1 MLKKFT
7 AIVAETYREAIA
19 RKTIVGF
26 FIFSTV
32 IIIITMFFFLNPTVR
47 ENMSKIK
54 QFSGGTSS
62 NAATEMIMVKAL
74 DIFWTIVLVTL
85 YIITICLGVFST
97 TGFITSQLE
106 KGTIDL
112 LLSKPVPRWLYI
124 TGRYF
129 AS

>member
-54 QFSGGTSS
+54 QFSNGSSSS

-97 TGFITSQLE
+97 TGFITSQLD

-112 LLSKPVPRWLYI
+112 LLSKPVPRW
-124 TGRYF
+124 
-129 AS
+129 